1 MKTREN
7 VFDKTRDNCFQEIR
21 TKNFNRKPW
30 ENNFGQIS
38 GIMNF
43 FENFQQVV
51 RILSIFICN
60 KIFIKGI
67 DRAVR

>member
-7 VFDKTRDNCFQEIR
+7 VLDKTRDNCFQEIR
-21 TKNFNRKPW
+21 TKNFKINRKPW

-51 RILSIFICN
+51 RIFSFFC
-60 KIFIKGI
+60 
-67 DRAVR
+67 V